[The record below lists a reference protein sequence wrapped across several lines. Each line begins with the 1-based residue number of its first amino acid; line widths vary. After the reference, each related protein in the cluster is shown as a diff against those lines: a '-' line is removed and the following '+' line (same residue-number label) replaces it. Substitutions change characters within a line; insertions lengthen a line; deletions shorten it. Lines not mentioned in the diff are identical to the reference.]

1 MNLIILVL
9 QVCSDIIVGSCIVYK
24 SLQTLTN
31 LFLLLLSKGATSQL
45 LFYCCLAGCIERLMK
60 KIAVFASVFWYT
72 AHLLSVFHAPCSVW
86 FHTLR
91 ILGIKFPLLSRHHPP
106 SRSLHMLFLFLVLV
120 KSGTACVFHHR
131 NRHNRQTQPSSGSVN
146 GDQIKSII
154 RFLCAKAFF
163 LFPSLSLRHSHLI
176 LRAVPA
182 GQGGWWA

>member
-1 MNLIILVL
+1 M
-9 QVCSDIIVGSCIVYK
+9 YK
-24 SLQTLTN
+24 SLQTPKN
-31 LFLLLLSKGATSQL
+31 LFLLLLSERCNFSTTILL
-45 LFYCCLAGCIERLMK
+45 LFGRVYWTTDEKDRRVCFSVLVYCTFTFSLSCL
-60 KIAVFASVFWYT
+60 
-72 AHLLSVFHAPCSVW
+72 LLCVIPHPQNSWNQVSLVIP
-86 FHTLR
+86 
-91 ILGIKFPLLSRHHPP
+91 PPPP
-106 SRSLHMLFLFLVLV
+106 SPSLHMLFLFLVLV
-120 KSGTACVFHHR
+120 KSGMACVFHHR